1 MRAYLLT
8 AYGQFCSHM
17 YSRFLN
23 TIYQQFISF
32 ISMNKDTGVVCCRAE
47 IFAITYLPFH
57 CIISFRIFIAG
68 IYKKKKN
75 SDKIHERLERE
86 GEYLMIVYEAD
97 SFMSTY
103 CHQCMTWFNK

>member
-57 CIISFRIFIAG
+57 CIISSRIFIVG
-68 IYKKKKN
+68 IYKMFFF
-75 SDKIHERLERE
+75 SDKIHERMKKIEN
-86 GEYLMIVYEAD
+86 I
-97 SFMSTY
+97 
-103 CHQCMTWFNK
+103 